1 MKETIKKA
9 FPITIPIMLGYV
21 PLGIGFGLIM
31 ANAGYNALWTFFSSA
46 AIYSGTGQYMSV
58 NFLSSGAGIL
68 EIILIIVVMNSRMMF
83 YGLSFLERW
92 NGMGLKKWYMVFS
105 LTDETYAV
113 LCTVKAPPGIDEKK
127 FMFCISMMNQS
138 YWVIGSVIGALFG
151 TVIRIDITGVDFIM
165 TALFVVL
172 CMDQWKKY
180 KTHEAFWI
188 GLSCSLIM
196 LIVFGAKNFMI
207 PTLLGILIA
216 LIVRRKGIEKKL
228 AEEEENK

>member
-9 FPITIPIMLGYV
+9 FPVTIPILLGYV

-31 ANAGYNALWTFFSSA
+31 ANAGYNALWAFLSSLT
-46 AIYSGTGQYMSV
+46 IYSGTGQYMSA
-58 NFLSSGAGIL
+58 NFLSHGAQLL
-68 EIILIIVVMNSRMMF
+68 EIILIIVIMNSRMMF

-92 NGMGLKKWYMVFS
+92 NGMGIKKWYMIFS
-105 LTDETYAV
+105 LTDETYAI
-113 LCTVKAPPGIDEKK
+113 LCTIKAPEGIDEKN

-138 YWVIGSVIGALFG
+138 YWVIGGVIGALFG
-151 TVIRIDITGVDFIM
+151 AFIKIDITGVDFIM

-188 GLSCSLIM
+188 GLSCSLVM
-196 LIVFGAKNFMI
+196 LLVFGSGDFMI
-207 PTLLGILIA
+207 PALIGIIIA
-216 LIVRRKGIEKKL
+216 LISRRKSIEKKL
-228 AEEEENK
+228 ADGEENK